1 MAFRTMEWIE
11 AGHCLRLLDQR
22 FLPGTVQ
29 YRDLSTPE
37 AVAGAIRDM
46 TVRGAPAIGVA
57 AGFGVAQAALL
68 AEAAG
73 QPLIPALE
81 AADRVLRASRPTA
94 VNLFWALDRMAA
106 LWRAGAGGARLLEE
120 ARVMEREDIAV
131 NEAIAAHALAILPQ
145 EVTFF
150 HHCNTGALATV
161 GVGTALGI
169 IRRAHDSGRKVF
181 AYLDE
186 TRPRLQ
192 GAKLSSFELMEYGVP
207 HAIVVDGASAHI
219 MRRHKVDMAV
229 VGCDRVAANGD
240 TANKI
245 GTYNLAL
252 AAQDNGVPFYV
263 ACPTS
268 TIDLST
274 ASGDGIEIEE
284 RDAEEVLRIGDSVI
298 APEGAPAF
306 NPAFDVT
313 PNRLIAGLITEFG
326 ILRPPFDMSIRAL
339 FAERQLR
346 KRP

>member
-1 MAFRTMEWIE
+1 
-11 AGHCLRLLDQR
+11 
-22 FLPGTVQ
+22 
-29 YRDLSTPE
+29 
-37 AVAGAIRDM
+37 
-46 TVRGAPAIGVA
+46 
-57 AGFGVAQAALL
+57 
-68 AEAAG
+68 
-73 QPLIPALE
+73 
-81 AADRVLRASRPTA
+81 
-94 VNLFWALDRMAA
+94 
-106 LWRAGAGGARLLEE
+106 
-120 ARVMEREDIAV
+120 
-131 NEAIAAHALAILPQ
+131 
-145 EVTFF
+145 
-150 HHCNTGALATV
+150 
-161 GVGTALGI
+161 
-169 IRRAHDSGRKVF
+169 
-181 AYLDE
+181 
-186 TRPRLQ
+186 
-192 GAKLSSFELMEYGVP
+192 
-207 HAIVVDGASAHI
+207 
-219 MRRHKVDMAV
+219 
-229 VGCDRVAANGD
+229 VAANGD